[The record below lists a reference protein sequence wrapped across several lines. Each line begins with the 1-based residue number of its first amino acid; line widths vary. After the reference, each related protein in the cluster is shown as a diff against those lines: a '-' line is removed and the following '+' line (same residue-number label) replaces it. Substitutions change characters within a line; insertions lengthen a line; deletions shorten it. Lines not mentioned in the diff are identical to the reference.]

1 MKKILSSVKG
11 KLLLTG
17 VAISNAVMMAPVLSA
32 QAAETNVAQELANPI
47 IKLIKQFAGP
57 LLGIVGAVGA
67 IFVIILGVLFFNGAK
82 QTYEK
87 KPEDPESAT
96 ISLEYAQ
103 VVRKDTRKV
112 TSGRGKHKT
121 SHTEYNIY
129 LSDGREL
136 SVVKYVY
143 NEVDGA
149 GNYYIGKNEA
159 GSIFGM
165 YPESSYCM
173 EEI

>member
-67 IFVIILGVLFFNGAK
+67 IFVIILGVKFAKAEEPQEREKAKAHLKNAIIGFALIFVLLLALNIAMPKLIDWVNGYG
-82 QTYEK
+82 TG
-87 KPEDPESAT
+87 T
-96 ISLEYAQ
+96 TGNI
-103 VVRKDTRKV
+103 TKV
-112 TSGRGKHKT
+112 S
-121 SHTEYNIY
+121 
-129 LSDGREL
+129 
-136 SVVKYVY
+136 
-143 NEVDGA
+143 
-149 GNYYIGKNEA
+149 
-159 GSIFGM
+159 
-165 YPESSYCM
+165 
-173 EEI
+173 

>member
-67 IFVIILGVLFFNGAK
+67 IFVIILGVKFAKAEEPQEREKAKAHLKNAIIGFALIFILLLALNIAMPKLIDWVNGYG
-82 QTYEK
+82 TG
-87 KPEDPESAT
+87 T
-96 ISLEYAQ
+96 TGNI
-103 VVRKDTRKV
+103 TKV
-112 TSGRGKHKT
+112 S
-121 SHTEYNIY
+121 
-129 LSDGREL
+129 
-136 SVVKYVY
+136 
-143 NEVDGA
+143 
-149 GNYYIGKNEA
+149 
-159 GSIFGM
+159 
-165 YPESSYCM
+165 
-173 EEI
+173 